1 MYELKGNAPELSY
14 NVNIAYEGEEQLKAL
29 EEAYGPIGSTS
40 LWLER
45 FEKGYFGTV
54 SGEPVVW
61 GKFGTDD
68 TVLQFLDVFKEVEK
82 EPISETLLPY
92 TAQHVYD
99 MGRSARDEAYKQ
111 RKSAQSGAL
120 KELFDKIIIPYTKR
134 GYTSYRFAWNGSTP
148 WSCALVESF
157 TKKEFS
163 EEMEA
168 GGFQV
173 TFEDTDATES
183 QIYSTVRI
191 SWDKGEQGETNERI

>member
-1 MYELKGNAPELSY
+1 MYKLKGNAPELSY
-14 NVNIAYEGEEQLKAL
+14 HVNIAYDGEEQLKAL
-29 EEAYGPIGSTS
+29 EDVYGPIGSTS

-82 EPISETLLPY
+82 EPLNEPLLPY

-111 RKSAQSGAL
+111 RKSAQQGVL
-120 KELFDKIIIPYTKR
+120 KELFDKVIIPRTKS
-134 GYTSYRFAWNGSTP
+134 GYTSFRFNWKGSTP
-148 WSCALVESF
+148 WSHELVKSF

-173 TFEDTDATES
+173 IFEDDDTDES
-183 QIYSTVRI
+183 HVYYSTVRI
-191 SWDKGEQGETNERI
+191 SWDKGEQEETNE

>member
-1 MYELKGNAPELSY
+1 M
-14 NVNIAYEGEEQLKAL
+14 NIAYDGWEQLKAL
-29 EEAYGPIGSTS
+29 EDVYGPIGSTS

-82 EPISETLLPY
+82 EPLNEPLLPY

-111 RKSAQSGAL
+111 RKSAQPLAL

-134 GYTSYRFAWNGSTP
+134 GYTSYHFAWNGSTP
-148 WSCALVESF
+148 WSCELVQSF

-173 TFEDTDATES
+173 TFEDADATKS
-183 QIYSTVRI
+183 RVYYSTVRI
-191 SWDKGEQGETNERI
+191 SWDKEEQV

>member
-1 MYELKGNAPELSY
+1 MYELKGKKPELSY

-29 EEAYGPIGSTS
+29 EDVYGPIGSTS
-40 LWLER
+40 LWLAR

-54 SGEPVVW
+54 SGKPAVW

-68 TVLQFLDVFKEVEK
+68 TILQFTDVFKEVEK
-82 EPISETLLPY
+82 ELLPETLLPY

-111 RKSAQSGAL
+111 RKSAQQGAL

-173 TFEDTDATES
+173 TFEDDDTDES
-183 QIYSTVRI
+183 VYYSTVRI
-191 SWDKGEQGETNERI
+191 SWDKGEQEETNE

>member
-1 MYELKGNAPELSY
+1 MYKLKGNAPELSY
-14 NVNIAYEGEEQLKAL
+14 HVNIAYDGEEQLKAL
-29 EEAYGPIGSTS
+29 EDVYGPIGSTS

-82 EPISETLLPY
+82 EPLNEPLLPY

-99 MGRSARDEAYKQ
+99 MARSASDEAYKQ
-111 RKSAQSGAL
+111 RKSTQPGAL
-120 KELFDKIIIPYTKR
+120 KALFDKVIIPYAKR
-134 GYTSYRFAWNGSTP
+134 GYISFQFDWNSSAP
-148 WSCALVESF
+148 WSYALVESF

-168 GGFQV
+168 GGFLV
-173 TFEDTDATES
+173 TFEDADATES
-183 QIYSTVRI
+183 QVYSTVRI
-191 SWDKGEQGETNERI
+191 SWDKGEQGETNE

>member
-14 NVNIAYEGEEQLKAL
+14 HVNIAYDGEEQLKAL
-29 EEAYGPIGSTS
+29 EDVYGPIGSTS

-82 EPISETLLPY
+82 EPLNEPLLPY

-99 MGRSARDEAYKQ
+99 MARSASDEAYKQ
-111 RKSAQSGAL
+111 RKSTQPGAL
-120 KELFDKIIIPYTKR
+120 KALFDKIIIPYAKR
-134 GYTSYRFAWNGSTP
+134 GYTSSQFDWNSSAP
-148 WSCALVESF
+148 WTYALVESF

-163 EEMEA
+163 KEMEA

-173 TFEDTDATES
+173 TFEDVDATES
-183 QIYSTVRI
+183 RIYSTVQI
-191 SWDKGEQGETNERI
+191 SWDKGEQGETNE

>member
-1 MYELKGNAPELSY
+1 MYELKGKKPGLNYL
-14 NVNIAYEGEEQLKAL
+14 VNIAYNGEEQLKAL
-29 EEAYGPIGSTS
+29 EATYGPIGSTS
-40 LWLER
+40 LWFER

-61 GKFGTDD
+61 GKST
-68 TVLQFLDVFKEVEK
+68 TNNIVLQFLDVFKEVEK
-82 EPISETLLPY
+82 EPLPETLLPY

-99 MGRSARDEAYKQ
+99 MGRSARDEAAYKQ

-120 KELFDKIIIPYTKR
+120 KELFDKVIIPRTKR
-134 GYTSYRFAWNGSTP
+134 GYTSFRFNWNGSTP
-148 WSCALVESF
+148 YSYKLVKSF

-173 TFEDTDATES
+173 TFGADDIDES
-183 QIYSTVRI
+183 HVYYSMVRI
-191 SWDKGEQGETNERI
+191 SWDKEE